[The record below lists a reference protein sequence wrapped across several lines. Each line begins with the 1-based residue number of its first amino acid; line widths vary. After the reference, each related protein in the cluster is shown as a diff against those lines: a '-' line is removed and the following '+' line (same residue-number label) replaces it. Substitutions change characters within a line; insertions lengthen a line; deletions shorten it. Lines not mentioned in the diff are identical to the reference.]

1 MKTTSKKLVIH
12 QPNKKY
18 LLEKTV
24 LEMKKDQND
33 NQESIKEE
41 PFLVQTDVTAPQEQ
55 ASRRVV
61 YCSDGIIELDE
72 NGNPVEI
79 EKVREKRSVM
89 SSVVRHKNWNVFD
102 SIDSPILNSAGNLG
116 SAVGRKTI
124 SAIDYVG
131 NMLASLIGITGE
143 LNQVHQEPA
152 LKLPL
157 KLTHPSSQV
166 LNTKTKSHRP
176 TSRTKRENDEKR

>member
-24 LEMKKDQND
+24 FEMKKDQND

-41 PFLVQTDVTAPQEQ
+41 PFLVQTNVAAPQEQ
-55 ASRRVV
+55 ASGRRVV

-89 SSVVRHKNWNVFD
+89 SSVVRHKSWNVFD
-102 SIDSPILNSAGNLG
+102 SVDSPFLNSAGNLG
-116 SAVGRKTI
+116 STVGRKTI
-124 SAIDYVG
+124 SAIDYLG
-131 NMLASLIGITGE
+131 NMVASLIGITGE
-143 LNQVHQEPA
+143 FIKCAPNCIRLHQIVTPKPA
-152 LKLPL
+152 CT
-157 KLTHPSSQV
+157 LTLS
-166 LNTKTKSHRP
+166 LFRF
-176 TSRTKRENDEKR
+176 RRC